1 MLFIL
6 FSSEMGAL
14 NYEKK
19 IEMVQSKSMLAAGQI
34 GIAGGI
40 AYQEDVEELIVKQ
53 LHAVSAPLH
62 FRLCR

>member
-1 MLFIL
+1 M
-6 FSSEMGAL
+6 A
-14 NYEKK
+14 
-19 IEMVQSKSMLAAGQI
+19 QSKSKLAAGQI

-40 AYQEDVEELIVKQ
+40 AYQEEIEELIVKQ